1 MEENLFNDVEILEQE
16 AIQNQSFDELERI
29 LFESGNPANVSSGN
43 PGDEFDNVG
52 ELAASWTEAS
62 IPFLSRFENDIFDVD
77 VFDVNVFDE
86 DVFDQVF
93 GVDPVMPEATSDCQE
108 SR

>member
-1 MEENLFNDVEILEQE
+1 M
-16 AIQNQSFDELERI
+16 ERI
-29 LFESGNPANVSSGN
+29 LFESGN

-93 GVDPVMPEATSDCQE
+93 GVDPVIPEETSDCQE